1 MTNYEKIKNM
11 TAEEMQ
17 KALFELLW
25 EIEDAED
32 LGEVFCWHCIH
43 DDQLN
48 CGGQCDKGVLAWLN
62 SEVKE

>member
-1 MTNYEKIKNM
+1 MTNYEKIKSM

-17 KALFELLW
+17 KALFEFLW
-25 EIEDAED
+25 KIEDADD

-48 CGGQCDKGVLAWLN
+48 CGGKCDDGVLAWLN
-62 SEVKE
+62 SEVEE